1 MNQAVC
7 NFCGN
12 SIGEHRQGLRAKYPN
27 PNDPSNSFAFICLP
41 CISAIYKEFLD
52 PFFSSRKISFS
63 TQKQSLNF
71 DLSHSKVPSPKE
83 LKAKLDEY
91 VIGQEEAKKVFC
103 VAIYNHYKRIAHN
116 LQTQQTQQA
125 QQKSQTS
132 SIASSVASPIVQDL
146 AESKNDNVEIAK
158 SNILLIGPT
167 GSGKTLMA
175 QTLARFLDV
184 PIAISDATSL
194 TEAGYVGED
203 VENILTRLYQA
214 ADGDIEKTQRGIVFI
229 DEIDKISRLS
239 ENRSITRD
247 VSGEGV
253 QQALLKIIEGSVVN
267 ISEKGGRKHPN
278 ERFVQIDTT
287 NILFICGGAFD
298 GLGEIIQRRMGDN
311 VLGFGQ
317 IQKTKS
323 EQKDVLNLVEP
334 DDLVSYGLI
343 PELIGRLH
351 ITATLQPITK
361 EAMID
366 ILTKPKNA
374 LIKQYQKLF
383 EVDDNVKLSFEKE
396 AIESIAEL
404 AIARKTGARGLRAI
418 IEEFMTDI
426 MFDLPSMREH
436 EVVITKEC
444 VEQKSKP
451 LLIKHKK
458 ISKVKGA

>member
-1 MNQAVC
+1 MNQPIC

-12 SIGEHRQGLRAKYPN
+12 AITPQRQGLRARYPN
-27 PNDPSNSFAFICLP
+27 PSDSSGSFSFICLP
-41 CISAIYKEFLD
+41 CISSVYKEFLH
-52 PFFSSRKISFS
+52 PVYRKSMLS
-63 TQKQSLNF
+63 TQKQSLDI
-71 DLSHSKVPSPKE
+71 DLPHSRVPSPKE

-103 VAIYNHYKRIAHN
+103 VAIYNHYKRIANN
-116 LQTQQTQQA
+116 LQTQNNQNHQSQA
-125 QQKSQTS
+125 DSHINS
-132 SIASSVASPIVQDL
+132 SF
-146 AESKNDNVEIAK
+146 ENSKDDVEIAK

-253 QQALLKIIEGSVVN
+253 QQALLKIIEGSLVN

-317 IQKTKS
+317 TQKTKS
-323 EQKDVLNLVEP
+323 QQKDVLNLVEP

-351 ITATLQPITK
+351 IIATLQPITK

-366 ILTKPKNA
+366 ILTKPKNS

-436 EVVITKEC
+436 EVVITKDC
-444 VEQKSKP
+444 IEQKSKP